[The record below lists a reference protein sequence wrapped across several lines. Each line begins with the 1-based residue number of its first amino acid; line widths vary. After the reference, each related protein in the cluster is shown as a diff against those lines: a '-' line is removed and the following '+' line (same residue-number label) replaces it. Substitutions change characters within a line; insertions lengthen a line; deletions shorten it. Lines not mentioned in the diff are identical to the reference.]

1 VLAQTTTFQVQR
13 RLLKKI
19 KKTKEVE
26 EDKSKMLG
34 QGCHPS
40 AKMTMLKTDSS
51 KKATTIKLRKP
62 DLHDVET
69 PTLAV
74 SRGSVNFGNKRT
86 KDEEGKGRT
95 AYSMDWG
102 EVFDRLRRKELQTLG
117 NRLKSTVFKQVIGRC
132 KKSLGG
138 GKEVIIDA
146 STINAIFSSVV
157 ALSESEPYGVRGGSL
172 VVLFAPAPNSKD
184 TPVKIGHF
192 PMDPSTVATFEL
204 HLTIQASMAVT
215 TRVRQTLTNIVR
227 KIGGKPTQV
236 HIDPKFKLIKKKLYR
251 SSTSN

>member
-1 VLAQTTTFQVQR
+1 MLVQGR
-13 RLLKKI
+13 H
-19 KKTKEVE
+19 
-26 EDKSKMLG
+26 S
-34 QGCHPS
+34 
-40 AKMTMLKTDSS
+40 SS
-51 KKATTIKLRKP
+51 KTTISKTVSSKTAPPVKLSIPMRRRIEP
-62 DLHDVET
+62 FDGEAPA
-69 PTLAV
+69 PTV
-74 SRGSVNFGNKRT
+74 SRGSVNFANQKI
-86 KDEEGKGRT
+86 KEDEGMGRT
-95 AYSMDWG
+95 ACSMDWG
-102 EVFDRLRRKELQTLG
+102 EVFDQLRRKELQTLG
-117 NRLKSTVFKQVIGRC
+117 NRLKCTVFKQVIGRC
-132 KKSLGG
+132 KKSLGA

-172 VVLFAPAPNSKD
+172 VVLFAPNPNSKD

-215 TRVRQTLTNIVR
+215 TRVCQTLTNFVR

>member
-1 VLAQTTTFQVQR
+1 MLVQGR
-13 RLLKKI
+13 
-19 KKTKEVE
+19 
-26 EDKSKMLG
+26 
-34 QGCHPS
+34 HPS
-40 AKMTMLKTDSS
+40 SKTAMSKTASS
-51 KKATTIKLRKP
+51 KSAPPVKLSIPKQRKLEP
-62 DLHDVET
+62 LDGKT
-69 PTLAV
+69 PTPAV
-74 SRGSVNFGNKRT
+74 PGSSVNFGNK
-86 KDEEGKGRT
+86 KIKDDEEMGKT
-95 AYSMDWG
+95 ACPMDWG
-102 EVFDRLRRKELQTLG
+102 EVFDQLRRKELQTLG
-117 NRLKSTVFKQVIGRC
+117 NRLKCTVFKQVIGRC
-132 KKSLGG
+132 KKSLGA

-215 TRVRQTLTNIVR
+215 TRVRQTLTNFVR

-236 HIDPKFKLIKKKLYR
+236 HIDPKFKIIKKKLYR

>member
-1 VLAQTTTFQVQR
+1 MLVQGCQPSSKR
-13 RLLKKI
+13 AISKTAPSESAPPVKLSIPMPRKLEPVDQKKI
-19 KKTKEVE
+19 
-26 EDKSKMLG
+26 
-34 QGCHPS
+34 P
-40 AKMTMLKTDSS
+40 
-51 KKATTIKLRKP
+51 
-62 DLHDVET
+62 T
-69 PTLAV
+69 PAV
-74 SRGSVNFGNKRT
+74 SGGSVKFGNKI
-86 KDEEGKGRT
+86 KDDEDMGKT
-95 AYSMDWG
+95 ACKMDWG
-102 EVFDRLRRKELQTLG
+102 EVFDQLRRKELQTLG
-117 NRLKSTVFKQVIGRC
+117 NRLKCTVFKQVIGRC
-132 KKSLGG
+132 KKSLGA

-215 TRVRQTLTNIVR
+215 TRVRQTLTNFVR

-236 HIDPKFKLIKKKLYR
+236 HIDPKFKMIKKKLYR